1 MTRDDFGTYDILHP
15 GHLDFFRQA
24 KQHGDVLIAVVARD
38 QNVVRIKGKQPVHSE
53 EKRRVRVETV
63 PDVDVAVLGNS
74 DDPYRIIEEWRPD
87 VLCLGYDQ
95 HSDFTKGLEEE
106 LERRHLHPPI
116 FRLQPFHPEIYKSS
130 KIKN

>member
-1 MTRDDFGTYDILHP
+1 MTRVMIFGTYDILHP

-24 KQHGDVLIAVVARD
+24 KQHGDVMIAVVARD

-74 DDPYRIIEEWRPD
+74 DDP
-87 VLCLGYDQ
+87 
-95 HSDFTKGLEEE
+95 
-106 LERRHLHPPI
+106 
-116 FRLQPFHPEIYKSS
+116 
-130 KIKN
+130 